1 MRGDFDEDEE
11 YDMATPYEDCIRHHS
26 RTCTCGIT
34 EAQCMAY
41 AAAEAADGDPDC
53 TTGQPVPSLPE
64 NLDAIARG
72 LADFLE
78 HSGALHEDDCSMD
91 DTCSCCY
98 ARENAMANE
107 AAVVLQYLADGNPP
121 SVSAVAGARAF
132 YALKDLEIAHEAL
145 RADVLTVASDPHLEP
160 HAARVLLMAALTG
173 QSARTPV
180 SLELVDDL
188 VVALRSLAYAA
199 MTSGG
204 TKGPDG
210 PLKDAIRWATD
221 ALKKYDTR

>member
-1 MRGDFDEDEE
+1 
-11 YDMATPYEDCIRHHS
+11 MAESNATERYENCVRHHS

-41 AAAEAADGDPDC
+41 ASAEAADGDPDC

-98 ARENAMANE
+98 ARENAMANK
-107 AAVVLQYLADGNPP
+107 AAVLLQRLADGNQPVTMDTLN
-121 SVSAVAGARAF
+121 SVTVAGARAF
-132 YALKDLEIAHEAL
+132 WHAKDVEAKHEAL
-145 RADVLTVASDPHLEP
+145 RADVITVVSDPHLTWEQ
-160 HAARVLLMAALTG
+160 ARQAIAAALN
-173 QSARTPV
+173 
-180 SLELVDDL
+180 
-188 VVALRSLAYAA
+188 
-199 MTSGG
+199 
-204 TKGPDG
+204 K
-210 PLKDAIRWATD
+210 
-221 ALKKYDTR
+221 